1 MKTLKQKERAD
12 DRTEF
17 ENDNSQNNE
26 QNAVAKFILTTWNSA
41 LLPFWPWKCWC
52 EFWHMWTSINPL
64 WMQRWTAEHRA
75 QPFRLPFACF
85 WQLADFNPFTRNY
98 RICAMS
104 GLWFLDRSNEFHFSS
119 IFIHTRDEM
128 RVCGI
133 LHHVCDLSQAQQ
145 IFVFVVIVKYNAL
158 RVWKM
163 GETDMHVFISISFPQ
178 PFHAAY
184 TCVSFL
190 IQPICSRINRYECE
204 VHHLYSDGFFFFT
217 LMTHCLR
224 GPRPL

>member
-52 EFWHMWTSINPL
+52 EYWHMWTTINPL

-85 WQLADFNPFTRNY
+85 WQLANFNPFTRNY

-158 RVWKM
+158 RMKNGW
-163 GETDMHVFISISFPQ
+163 
-178 PFHAAY
+178 
-184 TCVSFL
+184 
-190 IQPICSRINRYECE
+190 NRYACIHFYLISATISCSIH
-204 VHHLYSDGFFFFT
+204 VCFFPDSTHLLAHRSVWMWSSPFI
-217 LMTHCLR
+217 
-224 GPRPL
+224 